1 MKVTIHTYFMFHIVY
16 LINIKFFFYLNYK
29 PGSVMFKKKKKK
41 KLKNLK
47 KIFLFFGFCQNE
59 MIIMQL
65 LMA

>member
-1 MKVTIHTYFMFHIVY
+1 
-16 LINIKFFFYLNYK
+16 
-29 PGSVMFKKKKKK
+29 MFKKKKKK